1 MVQNRNA
8 LRAQRRTPGE
18 VRIPIIRGRSSD
30 RDVLLGFA
38 SARLLASLSF
48 ADVLDERG
56 RSGYQRRFNSA
67 HSADFRRYIKK
78 PGSTTIPLTFNLRP
92 SPEGG
97 NSPWRV
103 SQAHG
108 GSAVLIIRTDSGK
121 PLSQVDCQHRLGKI
135 GDLDVMLPFMTFVGL
150 SEREELEIFSVINS
164 KAKGLSGSLLDY
176 HASRL
181 SNDLA
186 EEEPDLYIA
195 LFLHESPKS
204 PWYQQLDIG
213 GNQTVGTQRRATLR
227 TMKTAVRKRFLTAI
241 GPEADTVPAL
251 EIAQVFQA
259 FWQSVA
265 DVLPEQWSNPRK
277 NMLNKGIGVYALTS
291 ILADLWRE
299 NAASVQKL
307 TRAFFARELRSF
319 AVEFDW
325 SSSGPLKGFGGDV
338 GADEAHLI
346 LRGARGRTSPSTSS
360 PLDHRVRAARRLP
373 RPSRSTGRN
382 G

>member
-1 MVQNRNA
+1 MVQNRSA
-8 LRAQRRTPGE
+8 PKAQRRTPAE
-18 VRIPIIRGRSSD
+18 VRIPVIRGRSSD

-48 ADVLDERG
+48 ADVLDESG
-56 RSGYQRRFNSA
+56 RSGYQRRFNPA

-92 SPEGG
+92 APEAG
-97 NSPWRV
+97 NSPWRIA
-103 SQAHG
+103 QARG
-108 GSAVLIIRTDSGK
+108 ESAVLIIRTEAGR
-121 PLSQVDCQHRLGKI
+121 PLAQVDCQHRLGKI
-135 GDLDVMLPFMTFVGL
+135 GDLDVTLPFMTFVGL
-150 SEREELEIFSVINS
+150 SEREELEIFNVINS

-181 SNDLA
+181 SSDLA

-195 LFLHESPKS
+195 LFLHESPES

-227 TMKTAVRKRFLTAI
+227 TMRTAMRKRFFAAV
-241 GPEADTVPAL
+241 GSEAKTVPAL

-265 DVLPEQWSNPRK
+265 AVLPEQWNNPRK

-291 ILADLWRE
+291 LVADIWRE
-299 NAASVQKL
+299 NVNSLQKL
-307 TRAFFARELRSF
+307 TRAFFERELRSF
-319 AVEFDW
+319 AVGFDW
-325 SSSGPLKGFGGDV
+325 SSSGPLKGFGGEG

-346 LRGARGRTSPSTSS
+346 LRRERARMSSS
-360 PLDHRVRAARRLP
+360 PREPHMRAATRVA
-373 RPSRSTGRN
+373 RPSQSTVRN

>member
-1 MVQNRNA
+1 MVQNGSA
-8 LRAQRRTPGE
+8 PKAQRRTPAE
-18 VRIPIIRGRSSD
+18 VRIPVIQGCSSN

-48 ADVLDERG
+48 ADVLDESG
-56 RSGYQRRFNSA
+56 RSGYQRRFNPA

-92 SPEGG
+92 APEAG
-97 NSPWRV
+97 NSPWRI
-103 SQAHG
+103 AKARG
-108 GSAVLIIRTDSGK
+108 GSAVLIIRTEAGR
-121 PLSQVDCQHRLGKI
+121 PLAQVDCQHRLGKI
-135 GDLDVMLPFMTFVGL
+135 GDLDVTLPFMTFVGL
-150 SEREELEIFSVINS
+150 SEREELEIFNVINS

-181 SNDLA
+181 SSDLA

-195 LFLHESPKS
+195 LFLHESPES

-227 TMKTAVRKRFLTAI
+227 TMRTAVRKRFLAAV
-241 GPEADTVPAL
+241 GSQANRVPAL
-251 EIAQVFQA
+251 EMAQVFQA

-265 DVLPEQWSNPRK
+265 AVLPEQWSNPRK

-291 ILADLWRE
+291 LVADIWRE
-299 NAASVQKL
+299 NPNSLQRL
-307 TRAFFARELRSF
+307 TRAFFERELRSF
-319 AVEFDW
+319 AVGFDW
-325 SSSGPLKGFGGDV
+325 SSSGPLKGFGGEG

-346 LRGARGRTSPSTSS
+346 LSRERTQMSSS
-360 PLDHRVRAARRLP
+360 PREPHRRAATRVA
-373 RPSRSTGRN
+373 RPSRSTSRN

>member
-1 MVQNRNA
+1 MVQNRSA
-8 LRAQRRTPGE
+8 SKAQRRPPAE
-18 VRIPIIRGRSSD
+18 VRIPVIRGRSSD
-30 RDVLLGFA
+30 REVLLGFA

-48 ADVLDERG
+48 ADVLDESG
-56 RSGYQRRFNSA
+56 RSGYQRRFNPA

-78 PGSTTIPLTFNLRP
+78 PDSTTIPLTFNLRP
-92 SPEGG
+92 APEAG
-97 NSPWRV
+97 NSPWRIA
-103 SQAHG
+103 QARG
-108 GSAVLIIRTDSGK
+108 GSSLLIIRTEAGR
-121 PLSQVDCQHRLGKI
+121 PLAQVDCQHRLGKI
-135 GDLDVMLPFMTFVGL
+135 GDLDVTLPFMTFVGL
-150 SEREELEIFSVINS
+150 SEREELEIFNVINS

-181 SNDLA
+181 SSDLA

-195 LFLHESPKS
+195 LFLHESPES

-227 TMKTAVRKRFLTAI
+227 TMRTAVRKRFLAAL
-241 GPEADTVPAL
+241 GSQANRVPAL

-265 DVLPEQWSNPRK
+265 AVLPEQWNNPRK

-291 ILADLWRE
+291 LLADIWRE
-299 NAASVQKL
+299 NSNSLQKL
-307 TRAFFARELRSF
+307 TRAFFERELCSF
-319 AVEFDW
+319 AVDFDW
-325 SSSGPLKGFGGDV
+325 SSSGPLKGFGGEG

-346 LRGARGRTSPSTSS
+346 LRRERAQLSASPRE
-360 PLDHRVRAARRLP
+360 PHMRAATRAA
-373 RPSRSTGRN
+373 RPSRSIGRN